1 MLCVLGGSTASERVE
16 AETKEPGIP
25 EVEIEANEHKESVT
39 EQNANI
45 PTDSLTKESN
55 VISNGD
61 GVEIDQLEATENT
74 EIESSKE
81 EESKDVILE
90 NSKIDIEE
98 VLPNGETAKLESQTI
113 KQNGNGQTSA
123 PISASNLNAIQEESD
138 GESTLPKEGDNGLPS
153 LDVTIAIEDTM
164 FESQNTTQDLQ
175 TNLEKQKGSL
185 SESRIL
191 SIKASQTLRAKA
203 LSRLANIDPSP
214 IKTRTNTP
222 LDYNSPGLP
231 WNVDFI
237 SIEQFSQLTEFFWGE

>member
-1 MLCVLGGSTASERVE
+1 MLCVLGESTASERVE

-55 VISNGD
+55 IISNGD

-74 EIESSKE
+74 EIESSKR

-90 NSKIDIEE
+90 NSKINIEE
-98 VLPNGETAKLESQTI
+98 VLPNGETEKLESQTI

-138 GESTLPKEGDNGLPS
+138 GESTLPKEGDSGLPS

-185 SESRIL
+185 SDSRIL
-191 SIKASQTLRAKA
+191 SIKASQALRAKA